1 MRTRRSRGCGRSRE
15 GASARRGQATVEY
28 LLAIS
33 FLAVAM
39 SLAVAGLYR
48 VIQTQTGRL
57 VDDLGDHLEDGP
69 AQ

>member
-1 MRTRRSRGCGRSRE
+1 M
-15 GASARRGQATVEY
+15 RRGQATVEY
-28 LLAIS
+28 MLTIA

-39 SLAVAGLYR
+39 SLAMAGVYR
-48 VIQTQTGRL
+48 AVQGQTGRL